1 MMKDTALIVVDMIY
15 DFIDGSL
22 ACFHA
27 EEAVQASLAFIDK
40 VTADTE
46 TDPTGVHDTFP
57 ILFVCDH
64 HPADHCS
71 FAAQG
76 GPWPPHCVAGTRGG
90 QIHEALAPHA
100 LEELTFFKG
109 EDPAREQYSGYE
121 SKNMAGQSLSE
132 VLALMDIKTVYVSGI
147 ATEYC
152 VKNTAEDLLKAGFKV
167 NVLTDCLGYVDHQGH
182 LDTLP
187 VLESEGIR
195 LL

>member
-22 ACFHA
+22 ACLHA

-90 QIHEALAPHA
+90 DIHKDLMPHA
-100 LEELTFFKG
+100 LEELIFYKG
-109 EDPAREQYSGYE
+109 EDPAQEQYSGFE
-121 SKNMAGQSLSE
+121 GRNIAGQSLGE
-132 VLALMDIKTVYVSGI
+132 VLSLMDIKTVYVVGI

-167 NVLTDCLGYVDHQGH
+167 TVLTDCLGYVDRQGH

>member
-64 HPADHCS
+64 HPENHCS
-71 FAAQG
+71 FTAKG
-76 GPWPPHCVAGTRGG
+76 GPWPPHCVAGTHGG
-90 QIHEALAPHA
+90 AIHKDLEPHA
-100 LEELTFFKG
+100 LEELIFYKG

-121 SKNMAGQSLSE
+121 GKNMAGQSLGE
-132 VLALMDIKTVYVSGI
+132 VLSLLDIKHPART
-147 ATEYC
+147 
-152 VKNTAEDLLKAGFKV
+152 
-167 NVLTDCLGYVDHQGH
+167 
-182 LDTLP
+182 
-187 VLESEGIR
+187 GIR
-195 LL
+195 RHPAFVNRRILITFAR

>member
-22 ACFHA
+22 ACLHA
-27 EEAVQASLAFIDK
+27 EDAVQASLAFIDK

-64 HPADHCS
+64 HPANHSS
-71 FAAQG
+71 FAEQG

-90 QIHEALAPHA
+90 AIHKDLAPYA
-100 LEELTFFKG
+100 LEELIFYKG
-109 EDPAREQYSGYE
+109 EDPAQEQYSGFE
-121 SKNMAGQSLSE
+121 GKNIAGQMLGE
-132 VLALMDIKTVYVSGI
+132 VLSLLDIKNVYVVGI

-167 NVLTDCLGYVDHQGH
+167 TVLTDCLGYVDRQGH
-182 LDTLP
+182 LGTLP
-187 VLESEGIR
+187 ILEQEGIR